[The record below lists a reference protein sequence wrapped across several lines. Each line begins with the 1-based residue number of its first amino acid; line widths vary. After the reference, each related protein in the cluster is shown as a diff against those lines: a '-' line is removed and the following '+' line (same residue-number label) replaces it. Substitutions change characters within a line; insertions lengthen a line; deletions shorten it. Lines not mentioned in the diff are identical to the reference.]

1 MANKFHDDSYLV
13 RMFDFIRFFEV
24 PHTSAEAMERFG
36 ISRRTFM
43 RTRDALYCAGVELVR
58 LRNASGHAG
67 ETNLYKANVTLGF

>member
-1 MANKFHDDSYLV
+1 MAGKFHDDSYLV

-43 RTRDALYCAGVELVR
+43 RTRDALYCAGVELICIR
-58 LRNASGHAG
+58 RAGGHAG

>member
-43 RTRDALYCAGVELVR
+43 RTRDQLYCAGVELIK
-58 LRNASGHAG
+58 LRKASGHAG

>member
-43 RTRDALYCAGVELVR
+43 RTRDQLYGAGVELIK